1 MKQNN
6 PLHKEIQP
14 HKTEETLWNAKE
26 NSPFLSFWLAIV
38 IKWTTLSRVRWGS
51 ISGKHSS
58 NLHITASDVLKP
70 QHLWRYRVQRP
81 WFCRKTA
88 AWRSHFLPC
97 RCPNKTEETGL
108 CRFPTALQR
117 HLKYRNQSAGLF
129 FFLISLILLKVSH
142 VSFSVLH
149 WKFLAY
155 STLQTVD
162 CSKAT
167 YVHVHV
173 VVPRQNYHHQLHLVK
188 LVSIA
193 VS

>member
-117 HLKYRNQSAGLF
+117 HLKYRNQSAGLVF
-129 FFLISLILLKVSH
+129 FFNQSHTTEGIPCFFFSFALEVSC
-142 VSFSVLH
+142 
-149 WKFLAY
+149 
-155 STLQTVD
+155 LQH
-162 CSKAT
+162 AT
-167 YVHVHV
+167 DS
-173 VVPRQNYHHQLHLVK
+173 RLF
-188 LVSIA
+188 
-193 VS
+193 